1 MQFNH
6 FLYKYS
12 KISISTRKTVNVVW
26 NVIDRSFYK
35 KLALS
40 QKIIIPFL
48 LVILSMAMLWM
59 MIFGYWFSNRLE
71 YQISQEVEEFSSL
84 VVRDFNREEQ
94 YLRLHTRL
102 VADTEVVRD
111 AVEKRDTGALL
122 QHLLPL
128 KTFLELDLI
137 KIVDK
142 NGIVLLNLRSEELA
156 ESNLEDQTAIS
167 QAVSGM
173 YLSNLVNIEK
183 GKEHPRSIL
192 VGLAPLKSKT
202 GIIGGVIIGTMI
214 RDQLLEKLSAGTNEQ
229 LVAFN
234 EQKKAIATTLPSA
247 RLSSWIPPSASASPT
262 LVTIAREEY
271 FAKSVVLSGLNDSS
285 LTVVLLNSVTP
296 LKEAKRILWIRLWS
310 FFFLVAGVAT
320 CVGIQIAHAITRPL
334 KAVTKVAQQV
344 TREGNFTL
352 QVPVTTQDE
361 VGVLAVSFNSLIQRV
376 AEYTHDLEVGRQ
388 TLEKRVE
395 ERTQELSN
403 KHQQLQQAH
412 NQLSQALQNLQQ
424 TQSQLI
430 QTEKMSSLGQMV
442 AGVAHEINNPLNFI
456 TGNLSY
462 VNTYTQDLLGLLQL
476 YQEAY
481 PQPTAIIQ
489 DNLEAIEFD
498 FLSQDLIKM
507 IASMNMGAERISEI
521 VLSLRN
527 FARLDQAEMKFVNIH
542 EGIDSTLL
550 ILSYKLKHQIEI
562 VKNYADLPLIECYP
576 SQLNQV
582 LLNIINN
589 AIDALLTQ
597 TELTVKQIVIQTV
610 LDDAP
615 NQFQVRIRDNGSGIP
630 PEVKAKIFDPFFTT
644 KSVGKGTGLGLSICY
659 QIIEKHQGNIEVISQ
674 LEQGTEFVIVLP
686 IQQSVT
692 TTVATIES

>member
-1 MQFNH
+1 V
-6 FLYKYS
+6 
-12 KISISTRKTVNVVW
+12 TVVW
-26 NVIDRSFYK
+26 NVIGWSFYN

-59 MIFGYWFSNRLE
+59 IIFGYWFSNRLE
-71 YQISQEVEEFSSL
+71 YQIAQEVEELSSL

-102 VADTEVVRD
+102 VADRNMVRD
-111 AVEKRDTGALL
+111 AVEKRDAEMLL

-142 NGIVLLNLRSEELA
+142 DGTVLLNLCSQELA
-156 ESNLEDQTAIS
+156 KSILDDQTAIS
-167 QAVSGM
+167 QALSGM
-173 YLSNLVNIEK
+173 YLSNLINIQK
-183 GKEHPRSIL
+183 GKDQPQSLL

-202 GIIGGVIIGTMI
+202 GIIGGVIIGSLI
-214 RDQLLEKLSAGTNEQ
+214 RDELLQKLSAGTNEH
-229 LVAFN
+229 LIAFN
-234 EQKKAIATTLPSA
+234 EQKKAIATTLPLTRSF
-247 RLSSWIPPSASASPT
+247 SWLPPPASASPT
-262 LVTIAREEY
+262 LVTIAGEDY
-271 FAKSVVLSGLNDSS
+271 FAKSALLSGLSNSS
-285 LTVVLLNSVTP
+285 LTVVLLNSVKP
-296 LKEAKRILWIRLWS
+296 LNEAKQLLWTRLWE
-310 FFFLVAGVAT
+310 FFFVVAGVAT
-320 CVGIQIAHAITRPL
+320 LVGIQISRAITRPL
-334 KAVTKVAQQV
+334 KAVTKVAQQA

-361 VGVLAVSFNSLIQRV
+361 VGALAASFNSLIQRV
-376 AEYTHDLEVGRQ
+376 AKYTDELELARQ
-388 TLEKRVE
+388 TLEKRVD
-395 ERTQELSN
+395 ERTQELSY

-412 NQLSQALQNLQQ
+412 NQLGQALQNLQQ

-476 YQEAY
+476 YQQEY
-481 PQPTAIIQ
+481 PKPTATIQ
-489 DNLEAIEFD
+489 ENIEEIELE
-498 FLSQDLIKM
+498 FLTKDLIKM
-507 IASMNMGAERISEI
+507 ICSMEMGSKRIADI

-527 FARLDQAEMKFVNIH
+527 FARLDQAEMKFVNIY

-550 ILSYKLKHQIEI
+550 ILSYKLKHEIEV
-562 VKNYADLPLIECYP
+562 VKKYADLPPVECYP

-582 LLNIINN
+582 FLNIISN
-589 AIDALLTQ
+589 AIDALLAQ
-597 TELTVKQIVIQTV
+597 TEITVKQIIIQTE
-610 LDDAP
+610 LEAIS
-615 NQFQVRIRDNGSGIP
+615 NQIKVRIQDNGPGITP
-630 PEVKAKIFDPFFTT
+630 KIKAKIFDPFFTT

-659 QIIEKHQGNIEVISQ
+659 QIIEKHQGKIDVISQ
-674 LEQGTEFVIVLP
+674 FGQGTEFAIVLP
-686 IQQSVT
+686 IQQSIT
-692 TTVATIES
+692 TPQLERIGEETVDEWQANSQLLPPLHS

>member
-1 MQFNH
+1 VQFNH
-6 FLYKYS
+6 FFYKYS

-59 MIFGYWFSNRLE
+59 MIFGYWFSSRLE

-94 YLRLHTRL
+94 SLRLHTRL
-102 VADTEVVRD
+102 VADRNTVRD

-128 KTFLELDLI
+128 KTFLKLDLI
-137 KIVDK
+137 KIVDR
-142 NGIVLLNLRSEELA
+142 NGTVLLNLQSEELA
-156 ESNLEDQTAIS
+156 ESKLADQIAIS

-183 GKEHPRSIL
+183 GKEHPQSIL

-234 EQKKAIATTLPSA
+234 DQKKAIATTLPSA

-334 KAVTKVAQQV
+334 KAVTKVAQQA

-376 AEYTHDLEVGRQ
+376 AEYTHDLEIGRQ

-456 TGNLSY
+456 TANLSY

-498 FLSQDLIKM
+498 FLSKDLIKM
-507 IASMNMGAERISEI
+507 IASMNIGAERISEI

-562 VKNYADLPLIECYP
+562 VKNYADLPLVECYP

-610 LDDAP
+610 LDDVP
-615 NQFQVRIRDNGSGIP
+615 NQFQIRIRDNGSGIP

-659 QIIEKHQGNIEVISQ
+659 QIIEKHQGKIEVISQ